1 MKKERKTLAAKVKM
15 QRTATM
21 IAKAVETYNVTVEA
35 DHNFN
40 IAISGNETDV
50 QTALPFVK
58 AMYGYEVSGH
68 FIFDNGLYY
77 GLLKKKSAALG

>member
-15 QRTATM
+15 QRTAAM

-35 DHNFN
+35 DHNYD
-40 IAISGNETDV
+40 IVISGGETDV
-50 QTALPFVK
+50 QTALPFVA
-58 AMYGYEVSGH
+58 AMYGYEVSGY
-68 FIFDNGLYY
+68 FILEGGLYY

>member
-21 IAKAVETYNVTVEA
+21 IAKAVETYNVTVET

-40 IAISGNETDV
+40 IVISGNETDV
-50 QTALPFVK
+50 QTALPFVA
-58 AMYGYEVSGH
+58 AMYGYEVSGY
-68 FIFDNGLYY
+68 FIFEGGLYY